1 MALTTTSRNENKT
14 RVDYLVYKQVT
25 EVLALVKQANETLND
40 TGDIDSDSLDNASSH
55 LKCAIDM
62 LDHYLRANA

>member
-1 MALTTTSRNENKT
+1 MALTTTSNENKT

-55 LKCAIDM
+55 LKCAVDM

>member
-1 MALTTTSRNENKT
+1 MAITTVSNENKT

-25 EVLALVKQANETLND
+25 EVLVLVKQANETLND

-62 LDHYLRANA
+62 LDHYLRAHA

>member
-1 MALTTTSRNENKT
+1 MALTTTSNENKT

-40 TGDIDSDSLDNASSH
+40 TGDIDSDSLDNASNH
-55 LKCAIDM
+55 LKCAVDM

>member
-1 MALTTTSRNENKT
+1 MITTSRNENKT

-25 EVLALVKQANETLND
+25 ECSALLKKASEILND
-40 TGDIDSDSLDNASSH
+40 TGDVESDSLDNASSH
-55 LKCAIDM
+55 LKCAVDM

>member
-1 MALTTTSRNENKT
+1 MAITTVSNENKT

-25 EVLALVKQANETLND
+25 ETLALVKQASETLND
-40 TGDIDSDSLDNASSH
+40 TGDVESDSLDNASSH
-55 LKCAIDM
+55 LKCVIDM

>member
-1 MALTTTSRNENKT
+1 MMTTTSRNENKT

-62 LDHYLRANA
+62 LDYYLRANA

>member
-1 MALTTTSRNENKT
+1 MAITTVSNENKT

-55 LKCAIDM
+55 LKCAVDM

>member
-1 MALTTTSRNENKT
+1 MITASRNENKT

-25 EVLALVKQANETLND
+25 ECSALLKKASEILND
-40 TGDIDSDSLDNASSH
+40 TGDVESDSLDNASSH
-55 LKCAIDM
+55 LKCAVDM

>member
-1 MALTTTSRNENKT
+1 MVTVSNENKT
-14 RVDYLVYKQVT
+14 RVDYLGYKQVT

-62 LDHYLRANA
+62 LDYYLRANA

>member
-1 MALTTTSRNENKT
+1 MMTTSRNENKT
-14 RVDYLVYKQVT
+14 RVDRLVYKQVT
-25 EVLALVKQANETLND
+25 ETLALVKQASETLND
-40 TGDIDSDSLDNASSH
+40 TGDVEFASLDNASSH

>member
-1 MALTTTSRNENKT
+1 MVTVSNENKT
-14 RVDYLVYKQVT
+14 RVDYLGYKQVT

>member
-1 MALTTTSRNENKT
+1 MMTTTSRNENKT

-25 EVLALVKQANETLND
+25 EVHALVKQANETLND